1 MWFTKAQDQRNKA
14 RPQFEKQSVK
24 VGAQTQ
30 LKKITSLNSRGIL
43 GVKAVFHNCYH
54 WLGEHR

>member
-30 LKKITSLNSRGIL
+30 LKKKNHIFEFQRNFGCESS
-43 GVKAVFHNCYH
+43 VS
-54 WLGEHR
+54 